1 MACSGKV
8 VADIEYMKEIFCMYM
23 PCCCGCEFPFVAKV
37 IVDIKCIQVS
47 LVVVVNSL
55 QVDLS
60 TFLLQVYSSFHGKP
74 STQSATLISHLLFAY
89 LLMLLLCVNL
99 WLCSTNTGGIH
110 MMVLYSDE
118 RMKKVKVLFHNLCL
132 CRSHLTLRWQ
142 EKL

>member
-60 TFLLQVYSSFHGKP
+60 TFLLQVYSSFDGKP
-74 STQSATLISHLLFAY
+74 PTQSATQISHLLFAY

-99 WLCSTNTGGIH
+99 
-110 MMVLYSDE
+110 
-118 RMKKVKVLFHNLCL
+118 
-132 CRSHLTLRWQ
+132 
-142 EKL
+142 